1 MNELTFEDWWN
12 NQERYKDKNLNF
24 KEDAAKG
31 WEDASI
37 VDELSLIRG
46 VELIAKAGMRRLE
59 KGNQYNS
66 KRPSKWS
73 FLF

>member
-1 MNELTFEDWWN
+1 MNKLTFEDWWN

-46 VELIAKAGMRRLE
+46 VGAYCEGWNAKIRER
-59 KGNQYNS
+59 KS
-66 KRPSKWS
+66 V
-73 FLF
+73 